1 MFIIAAIAYAF
12 SIFIDVAVY
21 HFKYYIQ
28 DDKNIRHL
36 FSMINI
42 FQYSARFFILIFSPI
57 MSYLTESVKD
67 KDEVWIVTLF
77 AHSFVVLFLLFLY
90 SHRFSSFFSKKVIHI
105 LNLIFGKSK
114 PIELIY
120 IAKQKKSPNV
130 FFLSDF
136 YLFFTSYIAGFLFSF
151 SVTFLY
157 FISFSYPQK
166 ALMLSSVTQ
175 IINMFGSMLLIL
187 FIDPRIMGAI
197 DEGRGHREIMIL
209 TTSRILVHITLVLI
223 LLYIK

>member
-12 SIFIDVAVY
+12 SIFIDVSVY

-28 DDKNIRHL
+28 DNKNIRHL

-42 FQYSARFFILIFSPI
+42 FQYSARLFVLIFIPI
-57 MSYLTESVKD
+57 MAYLTESIKD
-67 KDEVWIVTLF
+67 KNEVWITTLL
-77 AHSFVVLFLLFLY
+77 AHSLVVLFLLPLY
-90 SHRFSSFFSKKVIHI
+90 SYRFSSFFSRKVINI
-105 LNLIFGKSK
+105 LNLIFGRSK
-114 PIELIY
+114 PMQLVDIS
-120 IAKQKKSPNV
+120 KQKQSLKEHS
-130 FFLSDF
+130 LSDF
-136 YLFFTSYIAGFLFSF
+136 YLFSMSYIAGFLFSV
-151 SVTFLY
+151 SITFLY

-166 ALMLSSVTQ
+166 ALMLSSMTQ

-197 DEGRGHREIMIL
+197 DEGNGHREIIIL
-209 TTSRILVHITLVLI
+209 STSRILVHITLVLI